1 MFVLWYTQGDV
12 KVIGREGKFLNLKN
26 WNYEGNNS
34 WTNLSRIVR
43 GNLLCSK
50 IEGKKKNDT
59 I

>member
-1 MFVLWYTQGDV
+1 M
-12 KVIGREGKFLNLKN
+12 KVTGREGKFLNLKN

-50 IEGKKKNDT
+50 IEGKKKKEQDEKEK
-59 I
+59 

>member
-12 KVIGREGKFLNLKN
+12 KVTGREGKFLNLKN
-26 WNYEGNNS
+26 WNYKGNNS